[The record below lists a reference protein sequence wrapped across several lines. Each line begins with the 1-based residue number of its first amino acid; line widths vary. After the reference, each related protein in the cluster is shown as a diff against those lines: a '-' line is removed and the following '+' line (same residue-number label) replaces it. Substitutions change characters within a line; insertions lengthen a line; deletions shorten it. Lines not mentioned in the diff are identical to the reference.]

1 MLPLAGVMGTKE
13 VGHDDNEA
21 GDSDEHGSGDG
32 DSDNDEHG
40 GGDGDSDNDEDGD
53 NYDDGG
59 GGQDCCLNISQGHQ
73 CPLPWGNVVY
83 DACET

>member
-1 MLPLAGVMGTKE
+1 MGTKE
-13 VGHDDNEA
+13 VGHDDNE
-21 GDSDEHGSGDG
+21 SGDG
-32 DSDNDEHG
+32 DEHG
-40 GGDGDSDNDEDGD
+40 GGDGDSDDDDGD

-59 GGQDCCLNISQGHQ
+59 GGRDCCLNISQGHQ

>member
-13 VGHDDNEA
+13 VGHDDNE
-21 GDSDEHGSGDG
+21 SGDG
-32 DSDNDEHG
+32 DEHG